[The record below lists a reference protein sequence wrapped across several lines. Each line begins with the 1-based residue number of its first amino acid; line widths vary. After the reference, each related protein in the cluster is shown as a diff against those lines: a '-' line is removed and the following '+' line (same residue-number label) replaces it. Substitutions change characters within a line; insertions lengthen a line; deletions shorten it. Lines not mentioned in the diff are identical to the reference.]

1 MAKRCC
7 IMTAEEVLEK
17 WDDIGKDLEMG
28 SSDEMSNDQLKFP
41 EELDY
46 PDKPI
51 MEGSDDVNWRK

>member
-1 MAKRCC
+1 
-7 IMTAEEVLEK
+7 MTAEEVLEK

-51 MEGSDDVNWRK
+51 MEGSDDVTWGK